1 MTNFTT
7 PVGRIVAGNLYVPN
21 TKNAEGKP
29 LTDKSGNP
37 RNEFFF
43 AVAIPKAGEAHW
55 KDTEWGAVIWAEGV
69 KGDQYAPT
77 RPTFSWKV
85 EDGDSQI
92 PNQKGKKPC
101 DREGYRGHWVL
112 RFTGGYAPKLYS
124 TVNSTQP
131 VEIVEE
137 GAIRPGYYVQV
148 AAGVKFNGSAQ
159 QPGVYLNHS
168 MVCLRAYGT
177 PIVASGPDVAAA
189 GFGAAPL
196 PAGATM
202 VPAAGP
208 MPPAAAVMPPAA
220 AVMPPA
226 AAVMPPAPPLPV
238 PPPAPAFR
246 QVRQMTEKAG
256 GATYEAMIAAGWS
269 DGLLIQHGMMTA

>member
-7 PVGRIVAGNLYVPN
+7 PVGRIVAGNLYAPN

-29 LTDKSGNP
+29 LVDKAGNP

-55 KDTEWGAVIWAEGV
+55 KDTEWGKVIWAEGV

-124 TVNSTQP
+124 TVSSPQA

-148 AAGVKFNGSAQ
+148 AAGVKFNGSSQ

-177 PIVASGPDVAAA
+177 PIVASGPDVASA

-196 PAGATM
+196 PAGASM
-202 VPAAGP
+202 VPTAGP
-208 MPPAAAVMPPAA
+208 MPAAPVAPVAPVAA
-220 AVMPPA
+220 T
-226 AAVMPPAPPLPV
+226 PPLPV

-269 DGLLIQHGMMTA
+269 DELLIQHGMMVA